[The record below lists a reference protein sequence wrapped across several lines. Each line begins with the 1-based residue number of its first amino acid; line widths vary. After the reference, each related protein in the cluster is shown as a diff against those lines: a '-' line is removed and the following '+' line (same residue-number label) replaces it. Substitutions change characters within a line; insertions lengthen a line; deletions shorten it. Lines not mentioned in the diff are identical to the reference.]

1 MSHVTHMDFYQR
13 PPKKLHSAGVTRE
26 HGFAELYNNMEL
38 FPQHSVALFHRILG
52 IFCRNSPIF
61 S

>member
-1 MSHVTHMDFYQR
+1 MSHVTHMDGYQR
-13 PPKKLHSAGVTRE
+13 PPKKLHSAGVTSE
-26 HGFAELYNNMEL
+26 DGLAELYNNMEL
-38 FPQHSVALFHRILG
+38 FPQHYALFHRILG